1 MKIQLFNI
9 DKVIPY
15 ISNPRKNLNVD
26 KVAGSIKEFGFQQ
39 PIVVDESF
47 TIIVGHTR
55 FEAAKKLGLKKVPV
69 LVAQLDETKAKA
81 YRIADNR
88 LGEDSDWD
96 IPLLNV
102 EIEALKYKDFDLDI
116 LGFDDEFLKKLKY
129 EPDPSK
135 RNNMMTDFI
144 VPPFSV
150 LDAKQGYWQDRKREW
165 INLGLNSGEGR
176 DEDLLNY
183 SVVARIDKGS
193 SIFDPVL
200 CEILI
205 KWFSAK
211 KDIVLDPFAGG
222 SVRGIVSSIC
232 ERNYIGIDIS
242 KEQIQA
248 NLKQVKTLCND
259 KHKPQWIVGNSL
271 KIKELVKKKA
281 NMILSCP
288 PYHDLE
294 KYTDD
299 KQDLSNLSYKEFCK
313 QYEKIIKQAC
323 DLLEDDSF
331 ACWVVG
337 EIRHKTGSGHYKNFI
352 SNTIKYF
359 QKSGLSYYNEM
370 ILVTAVGSLP
380 LRAGRLFRSTRKI
393 GKQHQNILVFLK
405 GDIKKAVGKLNNYDI
420 KDTDYPQYEN

>member
-1 MKIQLFNI
+1 MKIELFNI
-9 DKVIPY
+9 NKVVPY

-26 KVAGSIKEFGFQQ
+26 KVAGSIREFGFQQ

-69 LVAQLDETKAKA
+69 VVAKLDETKAKA

-271 KIKELVKKKA
+271 NIKELVKNKA

-299 KQDLSNLSYKEFCK
+299 KKDLSNLSYKEFCK
-313 QYEKIIKQAC
+313 QYEKIIKQSC

-337 EIRHKTGSGHYKNFI
+337 EIRHKTGCGHYKNFI

-359 QKSGLSYYNEM
+359 QKSGLTYYNEM
-370 ILVTAVGSLP
+370 VLLTAIGSLP
-380 LRAGRLFRSTRKI
+380 LRAGQLFRASRKI
-393 GKQHQNILVFLK
+393 GKAHQNILIFLK
-405 GDIKKAVGKLNNYDI
+405 GDVKKAVGKLNNYDI

>member
-211 KDIVLDPFAGG
+211 KDMILDPFAGG

-242 KEQIQA
+242 KKQVQA
-248 NLKQVKTLCND
+248 NLKQAKTLCND

-420 KDTDYPQYEN
+420 KDTDYPQYES

>member
-26 KVAGSIKEFGFQQ
+26 KVASSIREFGFQQ
-39 PIVVDESF
+39 PLVVDESF

-69 LVAQLDETKAKA
+69 VVAKLDETKAKA

-116 LGFDDEFLKKLKY
+116 LGFDDQFLKKLKY
-129 EPDPSK
+129 DPDPNK
-135 RNNMMTDFI
+135 RNKMTTDFI

-165 INLGLNSGEGR
+165 INLGIKSEDGRGEN
-176 DEDLLNY
+176 LLNL
-183 SVVARIDKGS
+183 SPVARLKGGT

-211 KDIVLDPFAGG
+211 KDIILDPFAGG

-248 NLKQVKTLCND
+248 NLKQAKTLCND
-259 KHKPQWIVGNSL
+259 KHKPQ
-271 KIKELVKKKA
+271 
-281 NMILSCP
+281 
-288 PYHDLE
+288 
-294 KYTDD
+294 
-299 KQDLSNLSYKEFCK
+299 
-313 QYEKIIKQAC
+313 
-323 DLLEDDSF
+323 
-331 ACWVVG
+331 
-337 EIRHKTGSGHYKNFI
+337 
-352 SNTIKYF
+352 
-359 QKSGLSYYNEM
+359 
-370 ILVTAVGSLP
+370 
-380 LRAGRLFRSTRKI
+380 
-393 GKQHQNILVFLK
+393 
-405 GDIKKAVGKLNNYDI
+405 
-420 KDTDYPQYEN
+420 

>member
-211 KDIVLDPFAGG
+211 KDMILDPFAGG

-242 KEQIQA
+242 KKQVQA
-248 NLKQVKTLCND
+248 NLKQAKTLCND